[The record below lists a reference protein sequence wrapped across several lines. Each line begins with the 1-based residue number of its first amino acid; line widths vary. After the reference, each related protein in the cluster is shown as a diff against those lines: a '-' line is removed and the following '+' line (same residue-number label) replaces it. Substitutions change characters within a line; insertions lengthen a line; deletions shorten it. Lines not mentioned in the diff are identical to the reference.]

1 MLHAML
7 WKSSCFLV
15 LSLGAIVACGGK
27 AIPPDGTNDD
37 DSGTFGREPDASSDG
52 NGFVDPHCP
61 DAAPPEVDNT
71 CDVFLQN
78 CQAGEACY
86 PFDVPPKKACQSE
99 VYGTF
104 CAQVG
109 SGTQGSACDNG
120 AGCGTGFVC
129 LITGANTTCAK
140 MCDLG
145 GSDHGCPDGFV
156 CEPIDIPGFAA
167 CL

>member
-1 MLHAML
+1 ML
-7 WKSSCFLV
+7 WKSSFFLV
-15 LSLGAIVACGGK
+15 VLLAACGGK
-27 AIPPDGTNDD
+27 AIPPDGTGTD
-37 DSGTFGREPDASSDG
+37 DSGTFGREPDGSADG

-61 DAAPPEVDNT
+61 DAAPPQVDNE

-78 CQAGEACY
+78 CGAGEACY
-86 PFDVPPKKACQSE
+86 PFNIPPKKACQSE

-120 AGCGTGFVC
+120 AGCASGFVC
-129 LITGANTTCAK
+129 LITGANTSCAK

-145 GSDHGCPDGFV
+145 GTAHGCPDGFV

>member
-1 MLHAML
+1 MLIWML
-7 WKSSCFLV
+7 LKSSCFLV
-15 LSLGAIVACGGK
+15 FVVVAACGGK
-27 AIPPDGTNDD
+27 ALPPDGTGTDD
-37 DSGTFGREPDASSDG
+37 DSGTFGREPDGSSDG

-61 DAAPPEVDNT
+61 DAGTPQVDQE

-78 CQAGEACY
+78 CDVGEACY
-86 PFDVPPKKACQSE
+86 PFDIPPKKACQSE

-120 AGCGTGFVC
+120 AGCGAGFVC
-129 LITGANTTCAK
+129 LITGANTSCAK

-145 GSDHGCPDGFV
+145 GTAHGCPDGFV
-156 CEPIDIPGFAA
+156 CEPIDIPGFSA

>member
-1 MLHAML
+1 ML

-15 LSLGAIVACGGK
+15 FSIAAGFVACGGK
-27 AIPPDGTNDD
+27 AIPPDGTRTD
-37 DSGTFGREPDASSDG
+37 DSGTFGREPDASKDG

-61 DAAPPEVDNT
+61 DAAPPQVDDE
-71 CDVFLQN
+71 CDVFSQN
-78 CQAGEACY
+78 CGAGEACY
-86 PFDVPPKKACQSE
+86 PFDIPPKKACQSE

-120 AGCGTGFVC
+120 GTCAAGYVC
-129 LITGANTTCAK
+129 LITGANTSCAK

-145 GSDHGCPDGFV
+145 GTTHGCPDGFV
-156 CEPIDIPGFAA
+156 CEPIDIPGFSA

>member
-1 MLHAML
+1 MV
-7 WKSSCFLV
+7 FLF
-15 LSLGAIVACGGK
+15 LGAFAACGGK

-61 DAAPPEVDNT
+61 DAAPPTVDNT
-71 CDVFLQN
+71 CDVFEQN

-104 CAQVG
+104 CAEVG

-129 LITGANTTCAK
+129 LITGANTSCAK

-145 GSDHGCPDGFV
+145 GTDHGCPDGFV

>member
-1 MLHAML
+1 MLL
-7 WKSSCFLV
+7 KSSCFLV
-15 LSLGAIVACGGK
+15 FLLLGAFAACGGK
-27 AIPPDGTNDD
+27 AIPPDGTSDD

-71 CDVFLQN
+71 CDVFAQN
-78 CQAGEACY
+78 CQAGQACY

-104 CAQVG
+104 CAEVG

-120 AGCGTGFVC
+120 AGCATGFVC
-129 LITGANTTCAK
+129 LITGANTSCAK

-145 GSDHGCPDGFV
+145 GTDHGCPDGFV